1 MVFEPDEKMKKK
13 MSKDGSVLK
22 FMYSVAGLG
31 KGLTAAGGML
41 AGIGVLLGVVF
52 QMTLEME
59 MIQILMF
66 AGAFVIP
73 GILLVLGGVK
83 LQKVREDKWLKKY
96 EKNTGLPE
104 AEILKAD
111 QEFREPGT
119 ILFSFEKQK
128 DTNSLKKM
136 GFITKHY
143 IKMPGIGTS
152 MARIEDMVACFYTN
166 KFRCQDGGY
175 DKAFMAYSNDK
186 KMTFLNTS
194 IKEKDA
200 VEIVQVIVKRNP
212 SIIHDHHFM
221 YENKEYDAARDM
233 DEVIALHNQ
242 VTGAGKS

>member
-1 MVFEPDEKMKKK
+1 MVFEPDEKMKNK

-31 KGLTAAGGML
+31 KGLAAAGGML
-41 AGIGVLLGVVF
+41 VGIGVLLGAVF

-83 LQKVREDKWLKKY
+83 LQKTRDDKWLKKY
-96 EKNTGLPE
+96 EKDTGLPE

-128 DTNSLKKM
+128 DTNGLKKM

-143 IKMPGIGTS
+143 IKMPGVEPS
-152 MARIEDMVACFYTN
+152 MARMEDLVACFYTN

-175 DKAFMAYSNDK
+175 DRAFVAYSNDK
-186 KMTFLNTS
+186 KMAFINTS

-200 VEIVQVIVKRNP
+200 VEIVQAVVKRNP
-212 SIIHDHHFM
+212 SVIHDHHFM

>member
-13 MSKDGSVLK
+13 MSQDGSVLK

-31 KGLTAAGGML
+31 KGLAAAGGML
-41 AGIGVLLGVVF
+41 AGIGVLLGVMF

-59 MIQILMF
+59 MVQILMF

-83 LQKVREDKWLKKY
+83 LQKTRNDKWLKQYVK
-96 EKNTGLPE
+96 ETGLPE

-143 IKMPGIGTS
+143 IKMPGIGAS
-152 MARIEDMVACFYTN
+152 MARMENLVACFYTN
-166 KFRCQDGGY
+166 KFRCLDGGY
-175 DKAFMAYSNDK
+175 DRAFVAYSNDK
-186 KMTFLNTS
+186 KMAISNFS

-200 VEIVQVIVKRNP
+200 VEIVQAVLKRNP
-212 SIIHDHHFM
+212 SVIHDHHFM
-221 YENKEYDAARDM
+221 YEGKEYDAVRDM
-233 DEVIALHNQ
+233 DEVIALHNK
-242 VTGAGKS
+242 VTGAGRT